1 MRYVLD
7 TNVVSELRKIGAG
20 RCDRSVER
28 WSSRVDPA
36 DMYLS
41 AVTIYELEHGA
52 LLLGRRDPVRA
63 AVLHA
68 WLDDQLAITFKGRVL
83 AVDAAVARRS
93 AAFSVPDPWPFRDGL
108 IAATAISHDM
118 TVVTRNVRD
127 FARTGV
133 RLLNPWDA

>member
-1 MRYVLD
+1 
-7 TNVVSELRKIGAG
+7 
-20 RCDRSVER
+20 
-28 WSSRVDPA
+28 
-36 DMYLS
+36 MYLS